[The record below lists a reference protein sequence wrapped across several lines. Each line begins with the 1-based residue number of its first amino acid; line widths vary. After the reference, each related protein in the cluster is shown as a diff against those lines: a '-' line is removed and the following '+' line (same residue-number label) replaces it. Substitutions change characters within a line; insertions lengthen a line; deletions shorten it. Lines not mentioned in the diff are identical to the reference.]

1 MDALNFLGF
10 AIGAVGT
17 SVGIVGVI
25 LTIYYATKAVRSQE
39 QVRRLEGL
47 RKRLDWT
54 EIQTAASD
62 LAQSLLAKGVIPR
75 AFVTPG
81 LNGATFANLLRDAL
95 GSSAPVY
102 VGVSHWK
109 EDDPKDGN
117 LLVEDAA
124 AYISLETSKWRVF
137 LPRVPASVA
146 SGTVLLVD
154 DLVMSGDFLVA
165 ARTALLSSG
174 ISRVTTAAIVTT
186 EVASRGKKAPEH
198 SWLTTHETEFYFPWG
213 RSR

>member
-1 MDALNFLGF
+1 MDALNVLGF
-10 AIGAVGT
+10 VIGVAGTLVG
-17 SVGIVGVI
+17 VIGVI
-25 LTIYYATKAVRSQE
+25 LTIYYAKKAVRSQE
-39 QVRRLEGL
+39 QVKRLEGL

-62 LAQSLLAKGVIPR
+62 LAQSLTAKGVMPS

-109 EDDPKDGN
+109 EDDPKDGT
-117 LLVEDAA
+117 LIEEDAA
-124 AYISLETSKWRVF
+124 AYVSLETSKWRVF
-137 LPRVPASVA
+137 LPRVPSAVA
-146 SGTVLLVD
+146 GGTVLLVD
-154 DLVMSGDFLVA
+154 DLVMSGDFLVS
-165 ARTALLSSG
+165 ARAQLLKSG
-174 ISRVTTAAIVTT
+174 ISNVTTAAIVTT

-198 SWLTTHETEFYFPWG
+198 SWLTTNETEFYFPWG